1 MKIICKYRSM
11 STSIGM
17 IKNGDIVDLPDEEI
31 AKIAK
36 MKPLAI
42 EILPEL
48 PIEAPIAGPKKAPIK
63 RKASVK
69 KDAKLIN

>member
-31 AKIAK
+31 AKIAQ

-48 PIEAPIAGPKKAPIK
+48 PIEAPIAEPKKAPIK

-69 KDAKLIN
+69 KDVKLIN